1 VAVPDSP
8 GNNEPVRLAL
18 IDVPITSRE
27 SSRFGPTGEGAM
39 LEAIKKFVLERG
51 RDLRQSKRRVVE
63 DDELSP
69 PPIDSEAP
77 SQPDE
82 PQLVE
87 EPSEQSVL
95 VEEPSEPP
103 VRGKVKWFNPSKR
116 YGFVELLDGSG
127 DAFLHA
133 TVLRP
138 LGVDGLQPGATL
150 ELRLAP
156 GQRGPQVTEIISV
169 DSSTAVP
176 PVMRRASLGR
186 PYEQPIP
193 EASVDET
200 GTVKWYN
207 TAKGFGFVVRDRGGK
222 DIFVHAS
229 VLQRAGLLNLN
240 EGQRVVVGVVEG
252 RKGPEAATIEL
263 A

>member
-1 VAVPDSP
+1 
-8 GNNEPVRLAL
+8 
-18 IDVPITSRE
+18 
-27 SSRFGPTGEGAM
+27 M

-51 RDLRQSKRRVVE
+51 RDLRQSKRRVAE
-63 DDELSP
+63 DDEFGP
-69 PPIDSEAP
+69 PSLDPEGPPQVA
-77 SQPDE
+77 E
-82 PQLVE
+82 PE
-87 EPSEQSVL
+87 L

-103 VRGKVKWFNPSKR
+103 VRARVKWFNPNKR

-133 TVLRP
+133 TVLRRI
-138 LGVDGLQPGATL
+138 GVDGVQPGTTL
-150 ELRLAP
+150 DLRLAP
-156 GQRGPQVTEIISV
+156 GQRGPQVTEIISL
-169 DSSTAVP
+169 DRTTAVP
-176 PVMRRASLGR
+176 PSARLASPRSSYDR
-186 PYEQPIP
+186 PNS

-207 TAKGFGFVVRDRGGK
+207 TVKGFGFVVRDQGGK

-229 VLQRAGLLNLN
+229 VLQRAGLMNLN

-252 RKGPEAATIEL
+252 RKGPEAASIQL

>member
-1 VAVPDSP
+1 
-8 GNNEPVRLAL
+8 
-18 IDVPITSRE
+18 
-27 SSRFGPTGEGAM
+27 M

-51 RDLRQSKRRVVE
+51 RDRQSKRRIVE
-63 DDELSP
+63 DNELSP
-69 PPIDSEAP
+69 LPIDPEAP
-77 SQPDE
+77 PPPAE
-82 PQLVE
+82 PQ
-87 EPSEQSVL
+87 SE
-95 VEEPSEPP
+95 EEPSEPP

-150 ELRLAP
+150 EVRLAP

-176 PVMRRASLGR
+176 PVVRRASLG
-186 PYEQPIP
+186 PAYEQSIP
-193 EASVDET
+193 EASVEET

-207 TAKGFGFVVRDRGGK
+207 TLKGFGFVVRDRGGK

-229 VLQRAGLLNLN
+229 VLQRAGLMNLN

-252 RKGPEAATIEL
+252 RKGPEAVSIQL

>member
-1 VAVPDSP
+1 
-8 GNNEPVRLAL
+8 
-18 IDVPITSRE
+18 
-27 SSRFGPTGEGAM
+27 M

-63 DDELSP
+63 DDEYST

-77 SQPDE
+77 PPQPAE
-82 PQLVE
+82 PQLA
-87 EPSEQSVL
+87 
-95 VEEPSEPP
+95 EEPSEPP

-176 PVMRRASLGR
+176 PVIRGASHW
-186 PYEQPIP
+186 PQNEQPTP

-207 TAKGFGFVVRDRGGK
+207 ITKGFGFVVRDRGGK

-252 RKGPEAATIEL
+252 RKGPEAASIQL

>member
-1 VAVPDSP
+1 
-8 GNNEPVRLAL
+8 
-18 IDVPITSRE
+18 
-27 SSRFGPTGEGAM
+27 M

-69 PPIDSEAP
+69 APIDLEAP
-77 SQPDE
+77 PPLAE
-82 PQLVE
+82 PQ
-87 EPSEQSVL
+87 SA
-95 VEEPSEPP
+95 EEPSEPA

-176 PVMRRASLGR
+176 PAMRRASPGSAN
-186 PYEQPIP
+186 EQSTP

-200 GTVKWYN
+200 GTVKWYRSV
-207 TAKGFGFVVRDRGGK
+207 KGFGFVVRDRGGK

-229 VLQRAGLLNLN
+229 VLQRAGLMNLS

-252 RKGPEAATIEL
+252 RKGPEAASIQL

>member
-1 VAVPDSP
+1 MKRGGWPFPISRV
-8 GNNEPVRLAL
+8 NNDPVRIAL
-18 IDVPITSRE
+18 IDAPITSRE
-27 SSRFGPTGEGAM
+27 SSRSGPTGEGAM

-69 PPIDSEAP
+69 PSIDPEASP
-77 SQPDE
+77 QHVE
-82 PQLVE
+82 PQLE
-87 EPSEQSVL
+87 
-95 VEEPSEPP
+95 EEPSEPP
-103 VRGKVKWFNPSKR
+103 ARGKVKWFNPSKR
-116 YGFVELLDGSG
+116 YGFVELLDGTG

-133 TVLRP
+133 TVLIP

-176 PVMRRASLGR
+176 PVTRRASPG
-186 PYEQPIP
+186 PPNEQPTP

-207 TAKGFGFVVRDRGGK
+207 AIKGFGFVVRDRGGK

-252 RKGPEAATIEL
+252 RKGPEAASIQL

>member
-1 VAVPDSP
+1 MKRGSVAAPDFA
-8 GNNEPVRLAL
+8 GNKELVRLAL

-27 SSRFGPTGEGAM
+27 SSRSGPTGEGAM

-69 PPIDSEAP
+69 PPIDPEAP
-77 SQPDE
+77 PQPVE
-82 PQLVE
+82 PQLGE
-87 EPSEQSVL
+87 AL
-95 VEEPSEPP
+95 SEPP
-103 VRGKVKWFNPSKR
+103 VRGKVKWFNPNKR
-116 YGFVELLDGSG
+116 YGFVELSDGSG

-138 LGVDGLQPGATL
+138 LGLDGLQPGATL

-156 GQRGPQVTEIISV
+156 GQRGPQVAEIVSV

-176 PVMRRASLGR
+176 PLIRRAS
-186 PYEQPIP
+186 PWPASDHPTP
-193 EASVDET
+193 EAGVDET

-207 TAKGFGFVVRDRGGK
+207 ITKGFGFVVRDHGGK

-229 VLQRAGLLNLN
+229 VLQRAGLMNLS

-252 RKGPEAATIEL
+252 RKGPEAASIQL

>member
-1 VAVPDSP
+1 
-8 GNNEPVRLAL
+8 
-18 IDVPITSRE
+18 
-27 SSRFGPTGEGAM
+27 M

-51 RDLRQSKRRVVE
+51 QNKRRVVE

-69 PPIDSEAP
+69 PSIDPEAP
-77 SQPDE
+77 PRPAE
-82 PQLVE
+82 PQLG
-87 EPSEQSVL
+87 
-95 VEEPSEPP
+95 EEPSEPP
-103 VRGKVKWFNPSKR
+103 VRGRVKWFNPNKR

-133 TVLRP
+133 TVLGP
-138 LGVDGLQPGATL
+138 LGIDAVQPGATL

-156 GQRGPQVTEIISV
+156 GQRGRQVTEIISV
-169 DSSTAVP
+169 DNSTAVP
-176 PVMRRASLGR
+176 PVARRASPGL
-186 PYEQPIP
+186 PNDQPIP

-207 TAKGFGFVVRDRGGK
+207 TMKGFGFVVRDRGGK

-229 VLQRAGLLNLN
+229 VLQRAGLLSLS
-240 EGQRVVVGVVEG
+240 EGQRVVVGVVDG
-252 RKGPEAATIEL
+252 RKGPEAASIQL

>member
-1 VAVPDSP
+1 
-8 GNNEPVRLAL
+8 
-18 IDVPITSRE
+18 
-27 SSRFGPTGEGAM
+27 M

-63 DDELSP
+63 DDELGP
-69 PPIDSEAP
+69 PPIDPEA
-77 SQPDE
+77 QPQPAE
-82 PQLVE
+82 TQLG
-87 EPSEQSVL
+87 
-95 VEEPSEPP
+95 EEPSEPP
-103 VRGKVKWFNPSKR
+103 VRGRVKWFNPNKR

-133 TVLRP
+133 TVLRR
-138 LGVDGLQPGATL
+138 LGIDGVQPGATL

-176 PVMRRASLGR
+176 PVTRRAS
-186 PYEQPIP
+186 PWPSNDQPTA

-229 VLQRAGLLNLN
+229 VLQRAGLLTLS
-240 EGQRVVVGVVEG
+240 EGQRVVVGVIEG
-252 RKGPEAATIEL
+252 RKGPEAASIQL